1 MIIVLRQFMLIG
13 ALLGLLW
20 HGVASAT
27 PPCADMQ
34 LDQNVAMTGNMADA
48 MAGMPDCMGDKKQSL
63 GEAPPCKDMKA
74 GCVAMFG
81 FPSLAAL
88 DAFPISVNAPT
99 SLAASF
105 SSTSSPIMLGR
116 NEAPIPD
123 PPLILG

>member
-1 MIIVLRQFMLIG
+1 MIIVFRQFMLIG

-20 HGVASAT
+20 HGVASAS

-34 LDQNVAMTGNMADA
+34 QDQNVAMTSNMADA
-48 MAGMPDCMGDKKQSL
+48 MAGMPDCMDGKKQSR
-63 GEAPPCKDMKA
+63 GEAPPCKEMKA
-74 GCVAMFG
+74 GCMAMLG

-88 DAFPISVNAPT
+88 DAFPISVNAPK
-99 SLAASF
+99 SMAASF
-105 SSTSSPIMLGR
+105 SWTSSPIMLGR